1 MWKLNRWKKNLS
13 LLDEFFE
20 SSPAAYAKM
29 LINTKNADENKE
41 FVEEIKKY
49 ISDLNDRIKKMSK
62 KEKKDKNE
70 DKTLEIIN
78 KILDYN
84 KAVQKFFI
92 VHQKLIKKSET
103 NIEESIA
110 ERVK

>member
-1 MWKLNRWKKNLS
+1 
-13 LLDEFFE
+13 
-20 SSPAAYAKM
+20 
-29 LINTKNADENKE
+29 
-41 FVEEIKKY
+41 
-49 ISDLNDRIKKMSK
+49 MSK
-62 KEKKDKNE
+62 KEKKDKNA

>member
-13 LLDEFFE
+13 LFDEFFE

-62 KEKKDKNE
+62 KEKKDKNA